1 MRMEYNPNRDKENS
15 LPKSDDKQENENRD
29 TYEDEEWDFET
40 EEEEDEDEDDGGSS
54 ANRRKW
60 IRNTIIFLL
69 VAALVGNIL
78 AFWPQIYNMKTLPL
92 LFKSQELSS
101 QAEIQSYKEA
111 VVLVS
116 TDNGKGTGFHINGG
130 YIVTNHHVIEDNGYI
145 IVKFPEHSQSYKAEL
160 LGSDPDLDI
169 AILRADIGDQ
179 QLPFIE
185 VERSNKQWK
194 PDEHIYVI
202 GNPLYF
208 TQIAIEGAIIGL
220 VPIQGRQKPVMAL
233 DAPVYSG
240 NSGSPVINEHGKAIG
255 VVYATA
261 DIHHQDQMVKA
272 GLAVPISDL
281 EGLLRT
287 LVPQEEE

>member
-1 MRMEYNPNRDKENS
+1 VENDPNRNKEN
-15 LPKSDDKQENENRD
+15 PH
-29 TYEDEEWDFET
+29 EDEEWDFEA
-40 EEEEDEDEDDGGSS
+40 EEEEDEDDGGSS
-54 ANRRKW
+54 AGRRKW

-69 VAALVGNIL
+69 VAALVGNIV

-92 LFKSQELSS
+92 LFKSRELSS

-130 YIVTNHHVIEDNGYI
+130 YIVTNYHVIEDSGYI
-145 IVKFPEHSQSYKAEL
+145 IVKFPDERSESYKAEL
-160 LGSDPDLDI
+160 AGSDPDLDI
-169 AILRADIGDQ
+169 AILKADIGDQ
-179 QLPFIE
+179 RLPFIE
-185 VERSNKQWK
+185 VERSNEQWE
-194 PDEHIYVI
+194 PGEPVYVI

-208 TQIAIEGAIIGL
+208 TQIAIEGEMISL

-261 DIHHQDQMVKA
+261 DIQHHDQIIEA
-272 GLAVPISDL
+272 GLAVPIADMES
-281 EGLLRT
+281 LLQA
-287 LVPQEEE
+287 LVPPVMN